1 VLALW
6 WLGLHVLLVATALL
20 IGWPLSLK
28 AVALTAVVA
37 HGLWRRPSSTR
48 AVIEVGADGAF
59 RIPASSGTLFLPD
72 RRTLLAPY
80 WVRIVARRERD
91 AVDIVLIADQL
102 APKDWRRLK
111 AILRRA
117 TARGP

>member
-1 VLALW
+1 
-6 WLGLHVLLVATALL
+6 VLLAATALL

-28 AVALTAVVA
+28 AAALTAVVA
-37 HGLWRRPSSTR
+37 HGLWRRPSSTC
-48 AVIEVGADGAF
+48 AVIEVGADAAF
-59 RIPASSGTLFLPD
+59 RIAASSSAVFVPD

-80 WVRIVARRERD
+80 WVRIVARNERD
-91 AVDIVLIADQL
+91 AVDIVLFADQL
-102 APKDWRRLK
+102 EAKDWRRLN